1 MVGGSA
7 VFGLVSNIECRDEKE
22 PLVQVNLLNGWIK
35 TQAQRQTRKKVKVRQ
50 KEWAGVAEKQ
60 EVNGFHSQNIVNV

>member
-1 MVGGSA
+1 MDKNTSTKA
-7 VFGLVSNIECRDEKE
+7 NK
-22 PLVQVNLLNGWIK
+22 
-35 TQAQRQTRKKVKVRQ
+35 KKVKVRQ